1 MSDYLDEFWTRHC
14 TSTERGGR
22 ADHLHG
28 QSVGSAHMRSD
39 KKSIERCKKEMK
51 QAMGASYGTASGVK
65 IDLKV
70 MHPAMGE
77 GGMPGEAA
85 SPVPTVGRIPHTVNF
100 D

>member
-70 MHPAMGE
+70 LVTGRTL
-77 GGMPGEAA
+77 
-85 SPVPTVGRIPHTVNF
+85 VVGLVVALHRLDRLAQRRRIV
-100 D
+100 